1 MVSRLLEPF
10 KILMNASMCCDGVQV
25 DCNATVEG
33 YCLVPAGKRFVME
46 RFIREKI
53 W

>member
-25 DCNATVEG
+25 DCNATVKAIA
-33 YCLVPAGKRFVME
+33 LFLLGKDL
-46 RFIREKI
+46 
-53 W
+53 